1 MRNAKE
7 FRDTAWNSLR
17 GRYWWAVLA
26 ALVAGIL
33 GGYTAGQP
41 SFDWK
46 FSSNDVQ
53 SVGEWFR
60 QLPDM
65 LSWSSV
71 SDVADVFRLPGF
83 IASSGMTHAFYG
95 LMAGI
100 ASIALTYGLAMFIIG
115 GAIELGFDLFNVSL
129 YTAPGKP
136 KFDLLFSRFSI
147 FGRALGLRFLMA
159 LKIFLWSLLF
169 VVPGIVAAYRYAMAP
184 YLLAEN
190 PDLTAPEAIE
200 QSKQMMAGNKGRLF
214 CLQFSFIGWYILAAI
229 TGGVGWIFLAPYTKS
244 ADTAFYMELT
254 GRLPKLSQSS
264 PFGSGSG
271 SSATFTSTQDAAAG
285 YDSDQPERI

>member
-33 GGYTAGQP
+33 GGYLIGKP

-46 FSSNDVQ
+46 FSSTDFT
-53 SVGEWFR
+53 SIGEWFQ

-65 LSWSSV
+65 LSRSNV
-71 SDVADVFRLPGF
+71 SD
-83 IASSGMTHAFYG
+83 IAGVIRIPEAIVGSGMMHAFYG
-95 LMAGI
+95 LVAAV
-100 ASIALTYGLAMFIIG
+100 ASVAFTYGLAMFFIG
-115 GAIELGFDLFNVSL
+115 SAVELGFDLFNVSL

-147 FGRALGLRFLMA
+147 FGRALGLRLLMA
-159 LKIFLWSLLF
+159 LKIFLWTLLLI
-169 VVPGIVAAYRYAMAP
+169 VPGIVAAYRYAMAP

-200 QSKQMMAGNKGRLF
+200 KSKEMMAGNKGRLF
-214 CLQFSFIGWYILAAI
+214 CLQLSFIGWYLLAAL

-254 GRLPKLSQSS
+254 GRLPKPGDSAS
-264 PFGSGSG
+264 FGSGTG
-271 SSATFTSTQDAAAG
+271 SAATFTSADGVA
-285 YDSDQPERI
+285 DSDQPERI